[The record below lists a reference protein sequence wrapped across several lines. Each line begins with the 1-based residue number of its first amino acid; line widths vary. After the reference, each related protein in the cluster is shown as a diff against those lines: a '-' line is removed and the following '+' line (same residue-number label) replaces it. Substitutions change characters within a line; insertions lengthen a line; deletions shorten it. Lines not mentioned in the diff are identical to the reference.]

1 MQVLRMVGSLLGDC
15 AMKERDESLSTEPMV
30 DAKSASAALRLPYY
44 WFADQ
49 AMRSR
54 YRIPHYLLG
63 GLVRYRMSEL
73 QAWAAQNATAMAR
86 GDSGDGEG
94 EQ

>member
-1 MQVLRMVGSLLGDC
+1 MTEQHEPLN
-15 AMKERDESLSTEPMV
+15 TEPMV
-30 DAKSASAALRLPYY
+30 DAKHAAASLRLPYY

-54 YRIPHYLLG
+54 YRIPHYLMG

-73 QAWAAQNATAMAR
+73 QTWAAQNATAMAR
-86 GDSGDGEG
+86 GDSGDVEDK
-94 EQ
+94 Q

>member
-1 MQVLRMVGSLLGDC
+1 MNQRDKSLNID
-15 AMKERDESLSTEPMV
+15 PMV
-30 DAKSASAALRLPYY
+30 DAKAAAAALRLPYY

-73 QAWAAQNATAMAR
+73 QAWAAQNAGAMER
-86 GDSGDGEG
+86 CDSNNGEAAS
-94 EQ
+94 